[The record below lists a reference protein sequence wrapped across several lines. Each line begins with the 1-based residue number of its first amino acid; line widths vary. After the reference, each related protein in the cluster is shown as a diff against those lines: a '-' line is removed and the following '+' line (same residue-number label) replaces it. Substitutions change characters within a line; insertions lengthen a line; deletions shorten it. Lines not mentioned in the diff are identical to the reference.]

1 LYKILNNKLQH
12 MNNTENNWG
21 VLVGE
26 VWVNDY
32 PMSEKEADDLA
43 ETYIAAGRNDVYV
56 VNLDT
61 EEDI

>member
-1 LYKILNNKLQH
+1 